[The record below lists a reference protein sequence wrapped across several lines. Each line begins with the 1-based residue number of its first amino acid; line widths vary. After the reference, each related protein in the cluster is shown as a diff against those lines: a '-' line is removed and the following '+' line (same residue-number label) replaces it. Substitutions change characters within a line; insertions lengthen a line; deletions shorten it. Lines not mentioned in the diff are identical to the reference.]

1 MPANQIILGSN
12 ICTDVIEDLTVNAT
26 AQNNVT
32 GAAATLFGAYIDNTL
47 NSTAVYLKIWNH
59 ASPTVGTTAPD
70 FSFACPAGK
79 VVQYTWA
86 GGVAMG
92 VAISYACV
100 AETASVATGGAPVA
114 GGTAGTTSPAKNVT
128 IRILVT

>member
-1 MPANQIILGSN
+1 MTANQIILGSN
-12 ICTDVIEDLTVNAT
+12 ICTDVIEDKTANAT

-47 NSTAVYLKIWNH
+47 NSTTVYLKIWNH

-79 VVQYTWA
+79 LVQYTWA

-100 AETASVATGGAPVA
+100 AETASADLAPLA
-114 GGTAGTTSPAKNVT
+114 GGTAGTTSPAKNV
-128 IRILVT
+128 IVRILVT

>member
-1 MPANQIILGSN
+1 MTANQIILGSN
-12 ICTDVIEDLTVNAT
+12 ICTDVIEDKTANAT

-70 FSFACPAGK
+70 FSFVCPAGK
-79 VVQYTWA
+79 AVQYTWM
-86 GGVAMG
+86 GGVAMST
-92 VAISYACV
+92 AISYACV
-100 AETASVATGGAPVA
+100 AETTAADLAPTN
-114 GGTAGTTSPAKNVT
+114 GGTAGTTSPDKDV
-128 IRILVT
+128 IVRILVT